1 MDNIQKNI
9 EFSRSNSSKPVL
21 TIISAFRV
29 LLFVPQIIL
38 TIIYDHSSNDIIMFS
53 LFAVAIFI
61 TDSLFL
67 YLLAYD
73 SSRVKFRFDENGV
86 KIAGCYSG
94 FCEFKWESFLYTYIA
109 FNYNHFVL
117 ILSPKLLDKK
127 TIRKCARNPDKAL
140 MSEKN
145 LLYQNVVVIP
155 TTSTNST
162 LSKNFELIKGDLI
175 DLLKQKTKFIDTV
188 SLGMDNI
195 PLP

>member
-29 LLFVPQIIL
+29 LLFVPQIIV
-38 TIIYDHSSNDIIMFS
+38 TIISSNDIITFS
-53 LFAVAIFI
+53 LFAVGIFI
-61 TDSLFL
+61 NDSLFF

-94 FCEFKWESFLYTYIA
+94 FCEFKWESFLYTYNA

-162 LSKNFELIKGDLI
+162 LSKNFELIEDDLI